1 MKNATLVMMVVLGI
15 LVASPCA
22 STQAATISV
31 ALTTDELGIDGFS
44 GSDYNK
50 DKVAD
55 VDVPGEIWMRTT
67 AGDGNILKVM
77 KSGQAGS
84 GTGTDPLLVTIT
96 AQGHLDVVSG
106 LPTVDHDF
114 YTAGIYLTEDK
125 NTASLKDEGLGVRA
139 VVVEKIDVPAA
150 DPDWT
155 LLRDLDDKTG
165 RVQFDGSKEISG
177 GTDVDIPDVFDA
189 KHDPL
194 DPDDKD
200 LNKAPHV
207 DEIVHFDFNTAEAP
221 VSAKDT
227 AVVLTKFDKYDV
239 VNLHIELLSG
249 EIIDLDYI
257 GIPDTMYFEE
267 VTGNKDVWQILFSG
281 IDEIDA
287 TDVLA
292 AFSIRAVDPADGG
305 NLNPSDKKGPKG
317 TAEHFLI
324 HGITSEP
331 TTLES
336 PPPDPGPDLGSLPEP
351 STLLLFGLAG
361 AAILRRVRSRRRV

>member
-1 MKNATLVMMVVLGI
+1 MKNATLVMMMVLGI
-15 LVASPCA
+15 LVALPCA

-55 VDVPGEIWMRTT
+55 VGVPGEIWMRTT
-67 AGDGNILKVM
+67 TGEGNILKVT
-77 KSGQAGS
+77 KSGQAGL
-84 GTGTDPLLVTIT
+84 GTGANPLLVTIT

-114 YTAGIYLTEDK
+114 YTAGIYLSEDK
-125 NTASLKDEGLGVRA
+125 NAGSLKDEGLGVRA
-139 VVVEKIDVPAA
+139 VVVEKVDAPA
-150 DPDWT
+150 DPGGWT
-155 LLRDLDDKTG
+155 LLRDLDDATG
-165 RVQFDGSKEISG
+165 RVRFEGSKDVSG
-177 GTDVDIPDVFDA
+177 GTDVDIPGVFDA

-194 DPDDKD
+194 DPDAED

-207 DEIVHFDFNTAEAP
+207 DEIVHFDFNTPDVP

-227 AVVLTKFDKYDV
+227 AVVLTKFKDDDV

-257 GIPDTMYFEE
+257 GIPDDC
-267 VTGNKDVWQILFSG
+267 VQAIDAGDDVWQILFSQ
-281 IDEIDA
+281 IAEIDD

-292 AFSIRAVDPADGG
+292 AFSIRAVDPADVG
-305 NLNPSDKKGPKG
+305 NLNPADNGPKG

-324 HGITSEP
+324 HGFTSE
-331 TTLES
+331 TTI
-336 PPPDPGPDLGSLPEP
+336 PPPPEFPPDDPDPESVPEP
-351 STLLLFGLAG
+351 STFLLFGLAG
-361 AAILRRVRSRRRV
+361 AAVHRRVRSRRRA